1 MKAQGPTPHPPPG
14 SPPVPPPDPSR
25 PPPMTDPP
33 APIPIPRM
41 PVQSCS
47 LGPGGSGFLNHGRV
61 SESTSSTANQNHAP
75 HLAHRDLP
83 AERRDT
89 ESAIRL
95 WQRKASEVG
104 DSPPLSTFDF
114 TRLTSDWGYR
124 FLISGDQFVDASSW
138 LDQSQTQE
146 SRTLVTQFGATS
158 YLEVIGEA
166 RSRNDLQHAI
176 VSGDAQVAV
185 EIPPDYA
192 RNLAA
197 RIFFLRRSTVEQN
210 LHLPMV

>member
-1 MKAQGPTPHPPPG
+1 MIRRHDQPLAANFECL
-14 SPPVPPPDPSR
+14 S
-25 PPPMTDPP
+25 
-33 APIPIPRM
+33 RM

-47 LGPGGSGFLNHGRV
+47 LGAGGSGFLNHGRV

-124 FLISGDQFVDASSW
+124 FLISGVQFVDASVFLPYGVHFARLFGLP
-138 LDQSQTQE
+138 LDP
-146 SRTLVTQFGATS
+146 R
-158 YLEVIGEA
+158 
-166 RSRNDLQHAI
+166 
-176 VSGDAQVAV
+176 
-185 EIPPDYA
+185 
-192 RNLAA
+192 
-197 RIFFLRRSTVEQN
+197 
-210 LHLPMV
+210 